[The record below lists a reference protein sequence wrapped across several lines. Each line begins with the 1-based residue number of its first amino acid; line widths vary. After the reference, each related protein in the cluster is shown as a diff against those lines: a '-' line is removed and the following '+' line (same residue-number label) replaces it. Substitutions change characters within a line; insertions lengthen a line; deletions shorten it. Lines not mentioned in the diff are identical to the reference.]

1 LPDRREDLELIA
13 ASAQG
18 DRAAFSVLVRRH
30 RAAVW
35 RLARALTASEQAAED
50 VLQETFLAVYRGASG
65 FRGEGSARS
74 WILGTAR
81 LKAARTW
88 RRRAGEPAAPEPLD
102 ELGCAAGWGDPE
114 LAVAA
119 LEDRDRLHAALWR
132 LAPADREVLVL
143 RDLEQL
149 SGPEVARA
157 TGLSEG
163 AVKSRLHRARLRLL
177 AQLRTAE
184 PDLGGAHD

>member
-1 LPDRREDLELIA
+1 VSDRREDIELIHA
-13 ASAQG
+13 TARG
-18 DRAAFSVLVRRH
+18 DRAAFSALVGRH

-35 RLARALTASEQAAED
+35 RLARAMTASEQSAED

-65 FRGEGSARS
+65 FRSESSPRA

-81 LKAARTW
+81 FKAARTW
-88 RRRAGEPAAPEPLD
+88 RRRAGEPAAAEPLD

-114 LAVAA
+114 LATAA

-132 LAPADREVLVL
+132 LSAGDREVLVL

-149 SGPEVARA
+149 TAPEVAQA

-177 AQLRTAE
+177 KQLRQ
-184 PDLGGAHD
+184 DLNDQGGDHV